1 MTTITPK
8 ETRVFRLLKRTAIV
22 LLLLLR
28 LDKPTGETEISRIL
42 EIDNETARTYLRS
55 LADIGLIARANYH
68 HGWILTCAGRQMVL
82 GQPAENPRPLAE
94 NPRLLADSASLLP
107 STASLSS
114 IGSLK
119 AVVAEEEALAEN
131 PRVSSEERIQQNRQ
145 AFRDNGVGWNN
156 CVKSICEME
165 HVTPDLINAHA
176 DRLRKEKRFSTGI
189 LITAVKEND
198 PAPLTPAEKEYQH
211 RQKYYLEE
219 Q

>member
-1 MTTITPK
+1 MNITPD
-8 ETRVFRLLKRTAIV
+8 ETRIFRLLKRTAIV

-28 LDKPTGETEISRIL
+28 LDKPTGETEIARTL

-82 GQPAENPRPLAE
+82 GELAE

-107 STASLSS
+107 SAASLSS
-114 IGSLK
+114 ISSLK
-119 AVVAEEEALAEN
+119 AVVVVEEGQLAEN

-145 AFRDNGVGWNN
+145 AFRNNGIGWNN
-156 CVKSICEME
+156 YVESICDME

-176 DRLRKEKRFSTGI
+176 DRLHKERRFSTGI
-189 LITAVKEND
+189 LITAVREDD

-211 RQKYYLEE
+211 RQRYLKYTTEE
-219 Q
+219 DP

>member
-1 MTTITPK
+1 MNITPQ
-8 ETRVFRLLKRTAIV
+8 ETRVLRLLKRTAIV

-28 LDKPTGETEISRIL
+28 LDKPTGETEIARTL

-82 GQPAENPRPLAE
+82 GQPAENPRLLAE
-94 NPRLLADSASLLP
+94 SASLLP

-156 CVKSICEME
+156 CVKSICEMD

-219 Q
+219 

>member
-28 LDKPTGETEISRIL
+28 LDKPTGETEIARTL

-82 GQPAENPRPLAE
+82 GQPAENPRLLAE
-94 NPRLLADSASLLP
+94 SASLLP

>member
-82 GQPAENPRPLAE
+82 GQPAENPRLLAE
-94 NPRLLADSASLLP
+94 SASLLP

-156 CVKSICEME
+156 CVKSICEMD

-219 Q
+219 

>member
-1 MTTITPK
+1 MNITPQ
-8 ETRVFRLLKRTAIV
+8 ETRVLRLLKRTAIV

-28 LDKPTGETEISRIL
+28 LDKPTGETEIARTL

-82 GQPAENPRPLAE
+82 GQPAENPRLLAE
-94 NPRLLADSASLLP
+94 SASLLP